1 MKLSSW
7 ARRSLTSIW
16 MILRIISNAITSLAR
31 NNYFSVHTSSVYL
44 RTTSAALI
52 TVGNVPNTL
61 IGRVYLLVY
70 RLFRATFWYLLWKF
84 IETFSIENIS
94 TYKIYWKKG
103 LNKLEWIQ
111 TLIGENFRK
120 IHCSYYNNDNVGFRM
135 TR

>member
-103 LNKLEWIQ
+103 LNKLEWI
-111 TLIGENFRK
+111 LIGENLRK